1 MLQLML
7 LNTWSVHGFW
17 DHKDVCQWK
26 TWLRLYHGV
35 VQLLAELSPT
45 VSGAVRMCEERG
57 GSLACE
63 ATFATDPLVIR
74 ADLIHSHETVSQYVT
89 FRRKH

>member
-1 MLQLML
+1 MIPGPQGWVPIENMQLP
-7 LNTWSVHGFW
+7 
-17 DHKDVCQWK
+17 
-26 TWLRLYHGV
+26 
-35 VQLLAELSPT
+35 AELIPI
-45 VSGAVRMCEERG
+45 VREAVKMCEERG

-74 ADLIHSHETVSQYVT
+74 ADLIDSHETVSQYVT